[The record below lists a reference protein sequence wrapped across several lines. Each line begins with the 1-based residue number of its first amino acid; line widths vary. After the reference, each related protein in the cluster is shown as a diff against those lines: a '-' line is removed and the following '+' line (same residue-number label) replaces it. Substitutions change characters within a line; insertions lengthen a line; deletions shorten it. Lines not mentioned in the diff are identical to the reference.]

1 MKYKDGLMNKDEGE
15 KFCLVCTPRSGSYY
29 VHTYFGKERGLTSG
43 KEWYGR
49 GKKVHYDGLETSSL
63 TINFMENED
72 LLTNHEINKRR
83 VWLKTQEN
91 FIIKCMPWQLSNT
104 VENVGISIEER
115 MDIAV
120 DILSDYKLLW
130 LKNEDKISQFCFRF
144 IAETTSA
151 PDYKGVNREYSDYNK
166 SKRKTPP
173 PNSFTATKEEFD
185 KFMRQIKF
193 VNDLHDLMP
202 TIYEEIV
209 FEDFI
214 KIAEAKKEWCLNTYK
229 SSGLNMKTARKI
241 CKSQNFWGPDIIHNP
256 DYTNIFTNYQEI
268 LEWFDE

>member
-1 MKYKDGLMNKDEGE
+1 MNKDEGE

-29 VHTYFGKERGLTSG
+29 VQYYFGRERALSNG

-49 GKKVHYDGLETSSL
+49 MKKIHYDDMLQT
-63 TINFMENED
+63 TPVTVNYMVNED

-83 VWLKTQEN
+83 MHLKTQDN

-104 VENVGISIEER
+104 VENVDISIKER

-130 LKNEDKISQFCFRF
+130 LTNKNKISQFCFRF
-144 IAETTSA
+144 IAQLTST

-166 SKRKTPP
+166 SKRKIPP

-185 KFMRQIKF
+185 RFMRQIEF
-193 VNDLHDLMP
+193 TNDLHDLMP
-202 TIYEEIV
+202 DIYEEIV

-214 KIAEAKKEWCLNTYK
+214 KVVEDKKEWCLNTYK
-229 SSGLNMKTARKI
+229 SSGMNVKAAREI
-241 CKSQNFWGPDIIHNP
+241 CKCQNFWGPDIIHNP
-256 DYTNIFTNYQEI
+256 DYTKIFTNYSEI
-268 LEWFDE
+268 EKWFTQYQR